1 MDADPGTASTLHEAM
16 DQAHDDN
23 EENEDDEI
31 PLSKISVKS
40 PHAFQGHAHGVL
52 TFLIKCDRCR
62 RRKVRCDRRHPCA
75 YCLRID
81 APCTYPERQRPKE
94 RRQRIFISEVYE
106 RKIDF
111 IAKKLE
117 ELGHALGDAD
127 SRSQPQNSS
136 TKSYRSSSSV
146 SPASAHNSTAGNLT
160 VPSPASG
167 DNGKI
172 LTPKLE
178 YEGESSLSAQAA
190 FADRF
195 LRDAVSNKPSVDITG
210 EMASVLDTMSRTIGN
225 QKREQEPEYLY
236 PHARTLEPGQGLRD
250 LPMPPVQSAF
260 ACLRLAKEHRR
271 VKFFWNHEA
280 SSVSAFT
287 DYFLKVYSPGY
298 AAHADLIIVN
308 AGLYWLF
315 LECKNVTTDPDKK
328 ADYTEQATMCR
339 ANLETVLSSLP
350 FHLPSTMD
358 TTYAMTLAAT
368 YCLDVCKPSAAW
380 NFIATASHMSQTLG
394 MHSIVTMINDDPEV
408 KREKL
413 KLFWLIYVH
422 EKALSLRLGRSST
435 IRDNDITVPPM
446 AINSRSE
453 QAIFGQLQKWTELAR
468 LQGMVYDQIYS
479 PAALIQPQSVR
490 VAKARRLASELGA
503 HTTKVSPED
512 KRYIQAMKGA
522 VGELFYEAFVS
533 TQRLTHLSLFCLI
546 YRAIPAE
553 QGEGTVFGKECIAT
567 ARQALE
573 EHQKCMAIIH
583 ELDEDFLE
591 TYVNWAL
598 LQSPFVPFTV
608 LFCHVIETCNEADL
622 QRLGGL
628 IGSLQ
633 SLLADDFSTGVKKEI
648 RLFQVLYDVACS
660 YIKMKTNESPQTL
673 DPSAGVWATAAAT
686 SLMTPSSVHQ
696 NVALTG
702 QGLGTQ
708 DGPQTEFPSTE
719 ESQVCL
725 DAAFDGQNIGSSW
738 MSGGSFTMPGD
749 LGMEVDQQGTQL
761 GNWLYMNNQMIRALE
776 DSYF

>member
-1 MDADPGTASTLHEAM
+1 
-16 DQAHDDN
+16 
-23 EENEDDEI
+23 
-31 PLSKISVKS
+31 
-40 PHAFQGHAHGVL
+40 
-52 TFLIKCDRCR
+52 
-62 RRKVRCDRRHPCA
+62 
-75 YCLRID
+75 
-81 APCTYPERQRPKE
+81 
-94 RRQRIFISEVYE
+94 
-106 RKIDF
+106 
-111 IAKKLE
+111 
-117 ELGHALGDAD
+117 
-127 SRSQPQNSS
+127 
-136 TKSYRSSSSV
+136 
-146 SPASAHNSTAGNLT
+146 
-160 VPSPASG
+160 
-167 DNGKI
+167 
-172 LTPKLE
+172 
-178 YEGESSLSAQAA
+178 
-190 FADRF
+190 
-195 LRDAVSNKPSVDITG
+195 
-210 EMASVLDTMSRTIGN
+210 MSRTIGN

-260 ACLRLAKEHRR
+260 ACLRLAK
-271 VKFFWNHEA
+271 
-280 SSVSAFT
+280 

-308 AGLYWLF
+308 AGLYWLL
-315 LECKNVTTDPDKK
+315 LECKNVTTDPDEK

-368 YCLDVCKPSAAW
+368 YCLDVCKTSAAW

-435 IRDNDITVPPM
+435 IRDNEITVPPM

-512 KRYIQAMKGA
+512 VSDFASNAPASRLFKVRVDPTTLQKRYIQAMKGA

-583 ELDEDFLE
+583 DLDEDFLE

-673 DPSAGVWATAAAT
+673 DSSANVWATAAAT

-696 NVALTG
+696 NTALTG